1 MDFEKYFDPEIIQGN
16 AQSFIAEKTAQTL
29 LTFCKQEQEFAQAVE
44 QSGKTFQQCLD
55 HVIKGIVK
63 KGNTGSLSD
72 FDTYSRAAKFYFP
85 GATIHFR
92 MEINLIGNADAAV
105 PAQKEPRTL
114 SAVFDS
120 LADW

>member
-1 MDFEKYFDPEIIQGN
+1 MDLKEYFDPKTIKGN
-16 AQSFIAEKTAQTL
+16 VQSFIAERTAQTL
-29 LTFCKQEQEFAQAVE
+29 LLFCEQESEFAQAVE

-55 HVIKGIVK
+55 YVIKGMVK
-63 KGNTGSLSD
+63 RGSTGSLSD

-85 GATIHFR
+85 GAVVHFR
-92 MEINLIGNADAAV
+92 MEIDLIGNAAA
-105 PAQKEPRTL
+105 PAQEEPRKL

>member
-1 MDFEKYFDPEIIQGN
+1 MNLKEYFDHKNIKGN
-16 AQSFIAEKTAQTL
+16 VQSFIAERTAQTL
-29 LTFCKQEQEFAQAVE
+29 RQFCEQEQEFAQAVE

-55 HVIKGIVK
+55 HVIKGMVK
-63 KGNTGSLSD
+63 SGSTGSLSD

-85 GATIHFR
+85 GAVVHFR
-92 MEINLIGNADAAV
+92 MEIDLIGNAGETAS
-105 PAQKEPRTL
+105 AQKEPRTL

>member
-1 MDFEKYFDPEIIQGN
+1 MDLKEYFDLKSVKGRYQTAIAKATAE
-16 AQSFIAEKTAQTL
+16 ALQSF
-29 LTFCKQEQEFAQAVE
+29 CCQEQEFQQAIE
-44 QSGKTFQQCLD
+44 QSGKSFQDCLD
-55 HVIKGIVK
+55 EAVKGIRE
-63 KGNTGSLSD
+63 SASD
-72 FDTYSRAAKFYFP
+72 FDVYSRAVKFYFP

-92 MEINLIGNADAAV
+92 MEIDLIGNADAAV

>member
-1 MDFEKYFDPEIIQGN
+1 MDLKEYFDHKNIKGN
-16 AQSFIAEKTAQTL
+16 AQSFIAEITAQIL
-29 LTFCKQEQEFAQAVE
+29 LLFCEQESEFAQAVE

-55 HVIKGIVK
+55 HAIKGMVK
-63 KGNTGSLSD
+63 IGNNGCLSD

-85 GATIHFR
+85 GATVHFR
-92 MEINLIGNADAAV
+92 MEIDLIGNADGTV
-105 PAQKEPRTL
+105 PEQKEPRTL